1 MGKRAI
7 LVEGMNGLLD
17 YSNSLIYFT
26 SSYSRF
32 LYNMIGYYII

>member
-17 YSNSLIYFT
+17 YSKFFEYTLQAAT
-26 SSYSRF
+26 PVSST
-32 LYNMIGYYII
+32 I

>member
-17 YSNSLIYFT
+17 YSNSFEYTLQAAT
-26 SSYSRF
+26 PVSST
-32 LYNMIGYYII
+32 I